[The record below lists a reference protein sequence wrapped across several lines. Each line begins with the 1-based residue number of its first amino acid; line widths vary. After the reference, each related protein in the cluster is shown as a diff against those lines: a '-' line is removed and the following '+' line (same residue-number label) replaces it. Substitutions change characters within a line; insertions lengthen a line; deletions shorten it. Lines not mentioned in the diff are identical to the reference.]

1 MEAPTGPRLCLEVDE
16 QVVTFDPSL
25 STDSEARLCLGGH
38 SGNDLVCEQN
48 FASRQHAY
56 IEYKNNDFYLVDCST
71 NGTVVQT
78 EDNKVVHVHR
88 ERLRLWG
95 QGWIALGEAIT
106 TSATKIFFF
115 QPQRVSHAMD

>member
-25 STDSEARLCLGGH
+25 KTDSEARLCLGG
-38 SGNDLVCEQN
+38 SAANDLVCEQS
-48 FASRQHAY
+48 FASREHAY

-78 EDNKVVHVHR
+78 EDNAVVHIHR
-88 ERLRLWG
+88 DRLRLWG
-95 QGWIALGEAIT
+95 QGWIALGEAVT
-106 TSATKIFFF
+106 TSTCKIFFF
-115 QPQRVSHAMD
+115 QPQRANHAVD